1 MKNVLLLTLFITVV
15 CATNNKDNLAR
26 DHQRSNSNSTQEKNL
41 DELSSLRNQL
51 KSIKNSINDCPEK
64 DLMFYMHCNL
74 EEIHSLLSCKTLYGR
89 KQCDKSYVLLLKVA
103 TVITS
108 IGLISNLATIFTLVK
123 NKNMLP
129 EIGRI
134 LLMHQAGVDACVC
147 LLGILLYSQPFMWMT
162 DNSTFDLLLCQAW
175 HGQAFYWTAVFVSAW
190 NAILFAYERFLKITD
205 PFYYMRLLPTDIC
218 KALIPM
224 YTIAVIFLLPA
235 YFQVKYDHC
244 CGKCLNEYYFD
255 TDEFAQFFSFY
266 GIFWFITVYA
276 VPIGILVALFI
287 KIKSKLRSTH
297 QTLGEVFEEAEMQPI
312 NIERGM
318 STEVNQ
324 PMEQQSEENAN
335 NVRVRVSVVSQRRA
349 QNFRQIENQITNSA
363 IAVCIVFVLSL
374 GWDAFYCL
382 LGFTGAIDYDF
393 NKPLQVTGV
402 FLTSLASCA
411 TPFIYAFSMPIFRR
425 RLIATLR
432 CANPS

>member
-1 MKNVLLLTLFITVV
+1 
-15 CATNNKDNLAR
+15 
-26 DHQRSNSNSTQEKNL
+26 
-41 DELSSLRNQL
+41 
-51 KSIKNSINDCPEK
+51 
-64 DLMFYMHCNL
+64 MHCNL
-74 EEIHSLLSCKTLYGR
+74 PEIHSLLSCQNLYGDSD
-89 KQCDKSYVLLLKVA
+89 CDKSYVLLLKILA

-108 IGLISNLATIFTLVK
+108 IGLISNLATIFTLVT

-134 LLMHQAGVDACVC
+134 LLIHQAGVDACVC
-147 LLGILLYSQPFMWMT
+147 LLGILLYSQSFMWMT
-162 DNSTFDLLLCQAW
+162 GNSTFDLLLCQAW

-205 PFYYMRLLPTDIC
+205 PFYYMRLQPTDIC
-218 KALIPM
+218 KALVPM
-224 YTIAVIFLLPA
+224 YTIAVVFLLPA
-235 YFQVKYDHC
+235 YFQVKYKRC
-244 CGKCLNEYYFD
+244 CGKCYNDLYFD
-255 TDEFAQFFSFY
+255 NEGFKQFFSFY

-287 KIKSKLRSTH
+287 KIKRKLRSTH

-312 NIERGM
+312 NR
-318 STEVNQ
+318 Q
-324 PMEQQSEENAN
+324 PSEENAT
-335 NVRVRVSVVSQRRA
+335 NVRVRVSVVSQRRL

-363 IAVCIVFVLSL
+363 IAVCAVFILSL

-382 LGFTGAIDYDF
+382 LGFTGAIKYEF

-411 TPFIYAFSMPIFRR
+411 TPFIYAFSMPIFRKS
-425 RLIATLR
+425 LKTTLR